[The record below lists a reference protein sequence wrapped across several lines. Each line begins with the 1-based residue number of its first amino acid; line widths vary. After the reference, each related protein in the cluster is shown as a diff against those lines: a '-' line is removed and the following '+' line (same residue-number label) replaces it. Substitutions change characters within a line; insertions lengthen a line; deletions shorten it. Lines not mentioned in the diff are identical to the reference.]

1 MTKYPPPENC
11 KFISVPK
18 LNVEIIAAVQ
28 KTAVRRDKRIVE
40 KQERIAAC
48 LAALGRAIS
57 IVLKMEGAHRIE
69 QLENL
74 SEGSRLL
81 ASVHR
86 EESLARKSLILAN
99 LNSSLKTSL
108 SNTSVDD
115 LLFGG
120 NLEEIIKTAKSL
132 ERASKDLKPLTKTPQ
147 QRNPKNWKGPT
158 RQPAYENRSTTSGV
172 YGRQSSNAVDP
183 KKPPYREET
192 PRYKNRG

>member
-1 MTKYPPPENC
+1 M
-11 KFISVPK
+11 
-18 LNVEIIAAVQ
+18 
-28 KTAVRRDKRIVE
+28 
-40 KQERIAAC
+40 
-48 LAALGRAIS
+48 
-57 IVLKMEGAHRIE
+57 
-69 QLENL
+69 
-74 SEGSRLL
+74 
-81 ASVHR
+81 
-86 EESLARKSLILAN
+86 ARKSLILAN

-132 ERASKDLKPLTKTPQ
+132 ESASKDLKPLTKTPQ
-147 QRNPKNWKGPT
+147 QRNPKNWEGPT